1 VFARFDER
9 ARATV
14 TLAQEEAAALG
25 ADYIGT
31 EHLLLGLL
39 REPESIAGRVLAN
52 LAVGIDDVRE
62 RAAQVRPP
70 DHHVSGTPPLAA
82 RSRRVLELAE
92 ELAEEHGL
100 ERRVGTEEVLLALV
114 RGDGGPGARILR
126 DLGIPADRVEDAVD
140 ELTR

>member
-1 VFARFDER
+1 VFERFDER

-14 TLAQEEAAALG
+14 TLAHEEAAALG
-25 ADYIGT
+25 AEYIGT

-39 REPESIAGRVLAN
+39 REPKTVAGRVLAN
-52 LAVGIDDVRE
+52 LGVGIDDVRE
-62 RAAQVRPP
+62 RAGQVRPP
-70 DHHVSGTPPLAA
+70 DHHVSGSVPLAA

-92 ELAEEHGL
+92 ELAEEHGPD
-100 ERRVGTEEVLLALV
+100 RRVGTQEVLVALV

-126 DLGIPADRVEDAVD
+126 DLGVGADRVEDAVD